1 LNNPRILIIGLG
13 NIGKRHLESFVKL
26 DRCLHIY
33 CVDIKF
39 IEKEVIIGNKK
50 IVYSKTLKKFKKD
63 FNVCVIS
70 TNSKDRF
77 NIVRSVLK
85 KYNCKKIIL
94 EKVSFS
100 NISQYKKALNLKN
113 TSTKIFL
120 NCPRRT
126 WLSYIDLRKRLGKDK
141 IRLFEVNGYNWGL
154 LSNAIHF
161 IDLFSFLTNDKK
173 IEYIYQDC
181 TKIKTSKRS
190 GYFETNGSLIFQ
202 NSKDSL
208 LMLNDHKYFKDD
220 NYIMIKTDNK
230 IFEIKENKNLL
241 IIKNQKNKII
251 NKVFFKTYL
260 QSELSKDYLNN
271 IKLIKLKNSMTSHT
285 ALFNCFK
292 EIFPKKINFP
302 VS

>member
-1 LNNPRILIIGLG
+1 MINIIIIGLG
-13 NIGKRHLESFVKL
+13 NIGRRHLQSFLSLNETTNINIICIDK
-26 DRCLHIY
+26 
-33 CVDIKF
+33 KF
-39 IEKEVIIGNKK
+39 NKNKIFKNNVIIKNK
-50 IVYSKTLKKFKKD
+50 IYKFKINFD
-63 FNVCVIS
+63 ICIIS
-70 TNSKDRF
+70 TNSKERLF
-77 NIVRSVLK
+77 ILKEFLK
-85 KYNCKKIIL
+85 KNSCKKIVL
-94 EKVSFS
+94 EKIAFNSFNQYLKAINICNKNS
-100 NISQYKKALNLKN
+100 NIY
-113 TSTKIFL
+113 I

-141 IRLFEVNGYNWGL
+141 VRLFEVNGYNWGL

-181 TKIKTSKRS
+181 TKIKSSKRS

-208 LMLNDHKYFKDD
+208 LMLNDHKYLKDD

-271 IKLIKLKNSMTSHT
+271 IKLIKLKNSITSHT